1 MTNASTRTKA
11 QGSRAVALKEMSR
24 ISPMFV
30 IFILASFH
38 PLVAWE
44 ISDSELRK
52 LVDEQRL
59 VPSRRIPSCPK
70 K

>member
-1 MTNASTRTKA
+1 MTNACTGTKA
-11 QGSRAVALKEMSR
+11 QGSRAVALMEMSR
-24 ISPMFV
+24 ISPMFI
-30 IFILASFH
+30 IFIFVSFH

-52 LVDEQRL
+52 LLDEQRL
-59 VPSRRIPSCPK
+59 VPSRIPSCAK